1 MLACW
6 STYTHDASPAMGGRD
21 LLLCCCRALVLSEF
35 LFTII
40 TRNCRCAVYAVI
52 MATSDDIVYRSHS
65 ATEGSIEKPAFKNG
79 DKALEF
85 LRSEAEEGEADL
97 IDEKLL
103 VRKIDFMIV

>member
-1 MLACW
+1 MVEVCCFFFGRFF
-6 STYTHDASPAMGGRD
+6 YHQGFFSPPI
-21 LLLCCCRALVLSEF
+21 LS
-35 LFTII
+35 L
-40 TRNCRCAVYAVI
+40 RVYVVI
-52 MATSDDIVYRSHS
+52 MAPSNDVVYRSHS
-65 ATEGSIEKPAFKNG
+65 ATEGSIEKPTFKDG